1 MDKQQRKS
9 PTPGGS
15 GLSEEI
21 QMIKFPLF
29 LNGALV
35 DNGRA
40 MPKAEAAKLVR
51 AAYGESAKAVKTQ
64 GVVDGKVRT
73 EWRAIR

>member
-1 MDKQQRKS
+1 M
-9 PTPGGS
+9 T
-15 GLSEEI
+15 
-21 QMIKFPLF
+21 KFPLF

-40 MPKAEAAKLVR
+40 MTKTEATRIIQASI
-51 AAYGESAKAVKTQ
+51 GQNAKAVKTQ

-73 EWRAIR
+73 EWRAIY